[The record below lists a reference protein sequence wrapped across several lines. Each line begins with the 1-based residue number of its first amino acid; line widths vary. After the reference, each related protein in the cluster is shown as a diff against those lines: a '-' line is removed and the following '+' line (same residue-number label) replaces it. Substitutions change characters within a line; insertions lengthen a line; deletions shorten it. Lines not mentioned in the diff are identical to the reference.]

1 MFKTRTLL
9 GIGPILGTAFL
20 TLTGCG
26 AATTAP
32 KDNPVVHIIDNAMIQ
47 KVDITT
53 VHPGKVTFMVTNNDN
68 VIHEA
73 VLMKTD
79 MAASAL
85 TMMSG
90 ADSKMN
96 EDTAGVH
103 VGEVEVEA
111 GATGSVTMDLTAG
124 KYVLLCN
131 EIDHYKA
138 GMFTAFEVK

>member
-9 GIGPILGTAFL
+9 GMVPILGMAFL
-20 TLTGCG
+20 TLTSCG
-26 AATTAP
+26 AATTAS
-32 KDNPVVHIIDNAMIQ
+32 KENPVVHIIDAGMIQ

-68 VIHEA
+68 VMHEA

-79 MAASAL
+79 TAPNSL
-85 TMMSG
+85 NMMGG

-96 EDTAGVH
+96 EDTSGVH

-111 GATGSVTMDLTAG
+111 GATGTVTLDLTAG
-124 KYVLLCN
+124 KYVLVCN

-138 GMFTAFEVK
+138 GMYTAFEVK